1 MIRARI
7 GFLRRHRDNL
17 VALGR
22 HRARHVGKRFRAL
35 QANFCHLPTRHTLNE
50 QLGADESHGA
60 NVRRNVDEEIGG
72 ALARRGLCSGHT

>member
-7 GFLRRHRDNL
+7 AFLRRHRDDL
-17 VALGR
+17 VPLGR
-22 HRARHVGKRFRAL
+22 HSARHVGERFRAL